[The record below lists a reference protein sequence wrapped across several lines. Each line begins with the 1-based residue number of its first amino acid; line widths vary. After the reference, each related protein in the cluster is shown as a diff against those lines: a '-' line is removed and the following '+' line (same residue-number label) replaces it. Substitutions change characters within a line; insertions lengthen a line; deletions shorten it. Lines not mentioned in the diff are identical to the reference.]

1 MRRVVLSKRW
11 KSRTVMLTLAMLGVI
26 TSPVL
31 TNITVLAQTSS
42 ERSVISQSSADDAI
56 RKRND
61 VRSIRKNEI
70 SVPPTN
76 ESVIKDTMNAEEF
89 IQEGA
94 GADYIEKTTTSYRK
108 TKSPIGCRLRAT
120 RTVLGWKCPR
130 VQ

>member
-1 MRRVVLSKRW
+1 
-11 KSRTVMLTLAMLGVI
+11 MLGVI

-76 ESVIKDTMNAEEF
+76 DSVIKDTMNAEEF

-94 GADYIEKTTTSYRK
+94 GAYYGGADYIEKTTTSYRK

-130 VQ
+130 IR